1 MWNCP
6 YCGRVY
12 YSNVN
17 IECPYCMNT
26 NIPEPR
32 GFMPRRP
39 HGFPVSRDW
48 ADVDCKATGCRF
60 NQCEKCIVPSRC
72 KINNE
77 GRCEGFEAPLLNLK
91 VDGD

>member
-12 YSNVN
+12 YSNVT
-17 IECPYCMNT
+17 IECPHCMNSHE
-26 NIPEPR
+26 IH
-32 GFMPRRP
+32 GLMPRRP
-39 HGFPVSRDW
+39 HGYPVSRDW
-48 ADVDCKATGCRF
+48 AHVDCKATGCRF
-60 NQCEKCIVPSRC
+60 NQSEKCIVPSRC

-77 GRCEGFEAPLLNLK
+77 GRCEGFEAPPFNPK